1 MIVGSP
7 IPEEPLM
14 PNLVS
19 FSWPPTTMSF
29 SLLLFERGGRVD
41 YNEVQKGVM
50 VFLSGN

>member
-1 MIVGSP
+1 MKGMEFV
-7 IPEEPLM
+7 
-14 PNLVS
+14 
-19 FSWPPTTMSF
+19 